1 MLIIKLIFKYNH
13 LGDKKIRGL
22 AQQRKELFI
31 FCRGCCVGEGGV
43 YEVLLYKTALEY
55 TFNKLS
61 TKVASAQNT

>member
-1 MLIIKLIFKYNH
+1 MLIIKLLFKYSH
-13 LGDKKIRGL
+13 LDDKKIRGL

-61 TKVASAQNT
+61 IKVASAQNT